1 MFRNKA
7 FQRAMHSLA
16 HPLAI
21 TAALVLLLN
30 ALVFQ
35 PNAPSWW
42 TGKIGDAAWL
52 LFAPF
57 LVAALLAWLIP
68 ARWKQQEQI
77 VGIAALTIAGF
88 GFAAVK
94 TIPAFNALVADS
106 FRALT
111 GYPAKLSLDPTDLL
125 ALPSL
130 VAALWL
136 WNRAEGQP
144 LPSVRPWLAL
154 GLAVLALVA
163 DTPAPQRTGI
173 QCLSQSGSRVWAFR
187 EIIQANDFGFK
198 TSSWE
203 GFSTEDGG
211 LNWSSG
217 GTRNSNPCIETAAK
231 QSVEEQRTGNRIVS
245 NGGNTVEV
253 ITPDGTS
260 KTVTMFQY

>member
-1 MFRNKA
+1 MAMLPERRNKFRNKA
-7 FQRAMHSLA
+7 FQRALRSLA

-57 LVAALLAWLIP
+57 LIAALLAWLIP

-77 VGIAALTIAGF
+77 VGMAALTIAGF

-111 GYPAKLSLDPTDLL
+111 GYPAKLSLDSTDLL

-130 VAALWL
+130 LAAGWL

-154 GLAVLALVA
+154 GLAVLAIVA
-163 DTPAPQRTGI
+163 DMPPPQKTGI
-173 QCLSQSGSRVWAFR
+173 QCLSQSGSRL
-187 EIIQANDFGFK
+187 GP
-198 TSSWE
+198 S
-203 GFSTEDGG
+203 
-211 LNWSSG
+211 
-217 GTRNSNPCIETAAK
+217 AK
-231 QSVEEQRTGNRIVS
+231 
-245 NGGNTVEV
+245 
-253 ITPDGTS
+253 
-260 KTVTMFQY
+260 